1 MTSKKLPH
9 LLVPY
14 WRLSAFYFCFFGLLG
29 ALHPYWSL
37 YLYSKGFTVSD
48 IGILLAMPMATK
60 MIAPNIWGWL
70 SDYTGKR
77 LLVIRIGALLSCL
90 FFVGIFFDQKF
101 WSIAF
106 VMIGYSF
113 FWNAILPQ
121 HEVITMGYLERT
133 PETYGRI
140 RLWGSIGFI
149 VSVLVGG
156 FWFDSHDI
164 ETLPIVGLL
173 LLIGIFI
180 ASIFLPKST
189 THAPDNRSSKKFI
202 SLATKPI
209 VIIFL
214 MVGLLMQLSHGVYY
228 SFFSIYLESFGYS
241 RGGIGVIWSVG
252 VIAEVFI
259 FLLMYKLLLNFG
271 VRKIILLCLALAT
284 IRWLLIGYHAEN
296 LTLLI
301 IAQIFHAFTFGAFH
315 AACIEC
321 VRRLFD
327 MNSQGKAQALYSS
340 CCYGAG
346 GAIGSYTG
354 GLAWEATPIYAFNYA
369 AISSFIAFILAFFW
383 LRDKK
388 LAISN

>member
-1 MTSKKLPH
+1 
-9 LLVPY
+9 
-14 WRLSAFYFCFFGLLG
+14 
-29 ALHPYWSL
+29 
-37 YLYSKGFTVSD
+37 LYSKGFTVSD

-60 MIAPNIWGWL
+60 IIAPNIWGWL

-77 LLVIRIGALLSCL
+77 LGVIRVGAFLSCI
-90 FFVGIFFDQKF
+90 FFLGIFFDQKF
-101 WSIAF
+101 WSIAL

-121 HEVITMGYLERT
+121 HEVITLSYLEKS

-149 VSVLVGG
+149 ISVLGG
-156 FWFDSHDI
+156 GLWFDFNDI

-180 ASIFLPKST
+180 ASIFLPKPFLHKS
-189 THAPDNRSSKKFI
+189 DVRNSKAFI
-202 SLATKPI
+202 FFATRPI
-209 VIIFL
+209 VIVFL
-214 MVGLLMQLSHGVYY
+214 LVGLLVQLSHGVYY
-228 SFFSIYLESFGYS
+228 SFFSIYLESYGYN
-241 RGGIGVIWSVG
+241 RGEIGAIWSIG

-259 FLLMYKLLLNFG
+259 FLLMYRILIYFG
-271 VRKIILLCLALAT
+271 VRKIILLCLILGV
-284 IRWLLIGYHAEN
+284 IRWLIIGYHIEN
-296 LTLLI
+296 LVLLV

-327 MNSQGKAQALYSS
+327 RNYQGKAQALYSS

-354 GLAWEATPIYAFNYA
+354 GFAWEVAPIFAFNYS
-369 AISSFIAFILAFFW
+369 AISSLAAFFLALFW
-383 LRDKK
+383 LKDEK
-388 LAISN
+388 LSINNRM

>member
-1 MTSKKLPH
+1 VEKFTSLP
-9 LLVPY
+9 VPY
-14 WRLSAFYFCFFGLLG
+14 WRLSAFYFCFFALLG

-60 MIAPNIWGWL
+60 IIAPNIWGWL
-70 SDYTGKR
+70 SDFTGKR
-77 LLVIRIGALLSCL
+77 LGVIRVGAFLSCI
-90 FFVGIFFDQKF
+90 FFLGIFFDQKF
-101 WSIAF
+101 WSIAL

-121 HEVITMGYLERT
+121 HEVITLSYLEKS

-149 VSVLVGG
+149 ISVLGG
-156 FWFDSHDI
+156 GLWFDFNDI

-173 LLIGIFI
+173 LLIGIFV
-180 ASIFLPKST
+180 ASIFLPKPFLYKS
-189 THAPDNRSSKKFI
+189 DDRNSKAFVFF
-202 SLATKPI
+202 ATRPI
-209 VIIFL
+209 VVVFL
-214 MVGLLMQLSHGVYY
+214 LVGLLVQLSHGVYY
-228 SFFSIYLESFGYS
+228 SFFSIYLESYGYN
-241 RGGIGVIWSVG
+241 RGEIGAIWSIG

-259 FLLMYKLLLNFG
+259 FLLMYRILIYFG
-271 VRKIILLCLALAT
+271 VRKIILLCLILGV
-284 IRWLLIGYHAEN
+284 IRWLIIGYHIES
-296 LTLLI
+296 LVLLV

-321 VRRLFD
+321 VRRLFER
-327 MNSQGKAQALYSS
+327 NYQGKAQALYSS

-354 GLAWEATPIYAFNYA
+354 GFAWEVAPIFAFNYA
-369 AISSFIAFILAFFW
+369 AISSGAAFFLTLFW
-383 LRDKK
+383 LKDKK
-388 LAISN
+388 LSIDNQV